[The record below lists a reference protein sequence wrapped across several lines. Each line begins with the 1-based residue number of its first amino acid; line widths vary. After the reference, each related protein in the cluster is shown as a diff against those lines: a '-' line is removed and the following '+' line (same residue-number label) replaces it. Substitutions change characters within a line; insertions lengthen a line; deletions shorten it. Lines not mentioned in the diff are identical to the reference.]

1 MKKSIITLSLFA
13 IAAPMLFT
21 NCATI
26 LGKSSYPLS
35 INANPAGAELSV
47 TDKKGKEIYKGACP
61 ATVSFKSGAG
71 FFSRAEY
78 QVRIS
83 AKGYNEQIIPVNFK
97 VNGWYFGN
105 ILLGG
110 FLGMLIV
117 DPATGAMWKMETLPI
132 NVSLTKQNALSMS
145 PSLEIIDIHTISPEM
160 RKSLIRVR

>member
-1 MKKSIITLSLFA
+1 MKKTIFSLCLLAIT
-13 IAAPMLFT
+13 APLLLT

-26 LGKSSYPLS
+26 LGKSAYPLS
-35 INANPAGAELSV
+35 INANPAGADLSV
-47 TDKKGKEIYKGACP
+47 TDKKGKEIYKGTCP

-83 AKGYNEQIIPVNFK
+83 AKGYSEQIIPVNFK

-117 DPATGAMWKMETLPI
+117 DPATGAMWKLETQPI
-132 NVSLTKQNALSMS
+132 NVTLAKQNALAMN
-145 PSLEIIDIHTISPEM
+145 PTLEVIDIHSISAEM
-160 RKSLIRVR
+160 KAQLVRIK